1 MIESVP
7 RLCGRS
13 LLLFQLPKGL
23 RDQAKLDVD
32 PAACLEMSWRVG
44 MDRPRVLIADDHT
57 LVAEA
62 FKSLIEP
69 EYQVVKVVTDGRSL
83 LAAAIETKPDVVLLD
98 LSMPLLNGLD
108 AGQEL
113 KKLLPK
119 TKLIILTMN
128 EDPDVASKALRQW
141 SSGYL
146 LKKSAGVELKRA
158 IGEVLRGHSYVTPSI
173 AQKLIDEFIRDP
185 HHDRNKELTKRQ
197 RQVLQLLAEGHS
209 MKEAAALLNI
219 AVRTI
224 AFHKYR
230 IMEDFGLKNNA
241 DLVRL
246 AIREHLISDI

>member
-1 MIESVP
+1 
-7 RLCGRS
+7 
-13 LLLFQLPKGL
+13 
-23 RDQAKLDVD
+23 
-32 PAACLEMSWRVG
+32 
-44 MDRPRVLIADDHT
+44 MDRPRILIADDHT

-69 EYQVVKVVTDGRSL
+69 EYQVVKMVADGKSL
-83 LAAAIETKPDVVLLD
+83 LAAAMELKPDVVLLD

-128 EDPDVASKALRQW
+128 EDTDVASKALRQW

-185 HHDRNKELTKRQ
+185 HHDRSKELTKRQ

-230 IMEDFGLKNNA
+230 IMEVLNA
-241 DLVRL
+241 KSSAELVQY
-246 AIREHLISDI
+246 AIRNHLIAA